1 MIRLTL
7 IVVIF
12 LLAGCEP
19 LPIESSK
26 TISSLNTTINTGTYI
41 VEVASA
47 EHDGHKWVVSSKGGI
62 VHHPDCPCHK

>member
-1 MIRLTL
+1 MIRICLL
-7 IVVIF
+7 IVMFVV
-12 LLAGCEP
+12 AGCEP
-19 LPIESSK
+19 AVTTSRTS
-26 TISSLNTTINTGTYI
+26 SSLNTTINTGTYI